1 MLKNLKNLG
10 CLMNYKIYFLHSHID
25 YFPENLGDFSE
36 EQGER
41 FYQDIKDGKTLSGCL
56 R

>member
-1 MLKNLKNLG
+1 MSVKVH
-10 CLMNYKIYFLHSHID
+10 FLHCHLD
-25 YFPENLGDFSE
+25 HFPESLEAMSE

-41 FYQDIKDGKTLSGCL
+41 FYQDIKIMEKRYPD